1 MNVLLVHVKKNLLPD
16 RVRTAAEIGHLTVIT
31 EPGHAQ
37 QYGPDVDVRLIHD
50 VQDPEALRLEVLR
63 VLRERR
69 IDRIFA
75 PFELG
80 QAQTGY
86 VRTYFGIPGTGS
98 EVAHAFSSKYAMKQ
112 LMHRAGLPVAD
123 FRLAHSLDQVPA
135 LAAELGWPVVVKPM
149 IGGGSI
155 DVRVLNTPEQ
165 FEEFS
170 VSPEASPIRAL
181 RVPLVV
187 EKFVEMTAEYHC
199 DGLVQDGKVVF
210 AASSR
215 YLVPVLDHGATF
227 GSMTL
232 PAGDLV
238 RARMEELH
246 TRAVA
251 ALGLTDGVTH
261 MEFFGTED
269 GLIAGEIACRPA
281 GGGIP
286 DALALHTGVDVWQAC
301 LLLALGLEPK
311 LDRVLEQGVIAHCY
325 LPLEPGRIVA
335 MTGAEE
341 LRSLPSVID
350 VKMLRQVGETVPE
363 RLNSAAASGLVFLRA
378 DSVEEAE
385 AAVAHVYE
393 VFRIE
398 IEAPQQ

>member
-16 RVRTAAEIGHLTVIT
+16 RVRTAPEIGHLTVIT

-37 QYGPDVDVRLIHD
+37 RYGPEVDVRLIDD

-98 EVAHAFSSKYAMKQ
+98 EVAHAFSSKYAMKV
-112 LMHRAGLPVAD
+112 LMSRAGLPVAD
-123 FRLAHSLDQVPA
+123 FRPAHGLDQVA
-135 LAAELGWPVVVKPM
+135 GAAVELGWPVVVKPM

-155 DVRVLNTPEQ
+155 DVRVLGSA
-165 FEEFS
+165 EEFEAFRA
-170 VSPEASPIRAL
+170 SPEADPIRAL

-187 EKFVEMTAEYHC
+187 EKFVEMTTEYHC
-199 DGLVQDGKVVF
+199 DGLVVDGEVVF

-232 PAGDLV
+232 PAGDPV

-246 TRAVA
+246 AGAVA

-269 GLIAGEIACRPA
+269 GLVAGEIACRPA

-286 DALALHTGVDVWQAC
+286 DALALHTGVDVWQSC
-301 LLLALGLEPK
+301 LMLALGLDPK
-311 LDRVLEQGVIAHCY
+311 LDRVPEQGVTAHCY
-325 LPLEPGRIVA
+325 LPLTPGRIVS

-341 LRSLPSVID
+341 LLALPSVVD

-378 DSVEEAE
+378 DTAEQAE

-393 VFRIE
+393 TFRIE
-398 IEAPQQ
+398 IEAAQQ

>member
-16 RVRTAAEIGHLTVIT
+16 RVRTAPEIGHLTVIT

-37 QYGPDVDVRLIHD
+37 RYGPEVDVRLIDD
-50 VQDPEALRLEVLR
+50 VQDPEALRLAVLR
-63 VLRERR
+63 VLRDRR

-86 VRTYFGIPGTGS
+86 VRTYFGIPGTGA

-112 LMHRAGLPVAD
+112 LMRRAGLPVAD
-123 FRLAHSLDQVPA
+123 FRLAAGLDQVA
-135 LAAELGWPVVVKPM
+135 EAAAELGWPVVAKPM

-155 DVRVLNTPEQ
+155 DVCVLRGP
-165 FEEFS
+165 EEF
-170 VSPEASPIRAL
+170 EAFAASAQAGPIRAL

-199 DGLVQDGKVVF
+199 DGVVKDGEVVF

-215 YLVPVLDHGATF
+215 YLVPVLDHGAMF
-227 GSMTL
+227 GSATL
-232 PAGDLV
+232 PAGDPV
-238 RARMEELH
+238 RERMEELH
-246 TRAVA
+246 ARAVA
-251 ALGLTDGVTH
+251 ALGLVDGVTH
-261 MEFFGTED
+261 MEFFGTAD
-269 GLIAGEIACRPA
+269 GLVAGEIACRPA

-286 DALALHTGVDVWQAC
+286 DALALHTGVDVWQSC

-311 LDRVLEQGVIAHCY
+311 VDPVPEHGVTAHCY
-325 LPLEPGRIVA
+325 LPLTPGRIVA

-341 LRSLPSVID
+341 LLALPSV
-350 VKMLRQVGETVPE
+350 VGVTMLREVGETVPE

-378 DSVEEAE
+378 DSAEEAE
-385 AAVAHVYE
+385 AAVARVYE
-393 VFRIE
+393 TFRIE
-398 IEAPQQ
+398 IEAAQR